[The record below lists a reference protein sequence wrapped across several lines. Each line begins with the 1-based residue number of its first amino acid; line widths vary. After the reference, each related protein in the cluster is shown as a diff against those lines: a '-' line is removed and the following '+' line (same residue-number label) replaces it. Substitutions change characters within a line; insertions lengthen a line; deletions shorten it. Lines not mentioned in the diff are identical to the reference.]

1 LYNNNIVIKGK
12 NMSERGSFCT
22 EYIYCK
28 ECFEACK
35 KVLLDDTKWLN
46 SLQIHELPI
55 IAGKIGGMYSGEEF
69 HDMENEYIPKIQ
81 ALMKDDC
88 KIRICVHS
96 DTSGSIIY
104 EFNKEEILREVQL
117 DY

>member
-1 LYNNNIVIKGK
+1 
-12 NMSERGSFCT
+12 MSERGSFCT

-28 ECFEACK
+28 DCFEACK
-35 KVLLDDTKWLN
+35 EVLLDNTKWLN

-69 HDMENEYIPKIQ
+69 YDMENEYIPEIQ

-104 EFNKEEILREVQL
+104 EFNKEKILREVQL
-117 DY
+117 D

>member
-1 LYNNNIVIKGK
+1 
-12 NMSERGSFCT
+12 MSERGSFCT
-22 EYIYCK
+22 EYIYCDD
-28 ECFEACK
+28 CFNACK
-35 KVLLDDTKWLN
+35 KVLLNNTKWLN

-81 ALMKDDC
+81 KLMCDEH

-96 DTSGSIIY
+96 DSNGSIIY
-104 EFNKEEILREVQL
+104 EFNKDKILKEIMLECE
-117 DY
+117 

>member
-1 LYNNNIVIKGK
+1 
-12 NMSERGSFCT
+12 MSERGSFCT

-28 ECFEACK
+28 DCFEACK

-55 IAGKIGGMYSGEEF
+55 IAGKTGGMYSGEEF

-96 DTSGSIIY
+96 DTNGSIIY
-104 EFNKEEILREVQL
+104 KFNKEEILREIKL
-117 DY
+117 D